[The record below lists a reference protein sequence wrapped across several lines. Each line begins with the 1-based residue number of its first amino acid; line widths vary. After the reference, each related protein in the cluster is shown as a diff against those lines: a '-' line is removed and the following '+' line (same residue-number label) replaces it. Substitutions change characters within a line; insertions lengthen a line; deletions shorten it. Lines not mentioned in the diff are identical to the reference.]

1 MNETGKGANVVDIV
15 DKALRMGEGHQIK
28 KLENVAKAVNALEDE
43 ITAMS
48 DEELRG
54 QTGRFKERLDNGA
67 SLDDIMAEAFATVRE
82 VSRRTLGQRHFDVQ
96 LMGGA
101 ALHWGNIAEMKTG
114 EGKTLV
120 ATLPSY
126 LNALEGKGVHVVTV
140 NDYLA
145 SYQSELMGRIYR
157 FLGMSVGCII
167 TEQKPPERRKQYN
180 ADITYGTNNEFGFD
194 YLRDNMAWE
203 RGELV
208 QRGHHYAIV
217 DEVDSILIDEARTPL
232 IISGPAEGDV
242 TRWYRQ
248 FARLVLK
255 LSRDEDYEIDEK
267 KKVVGILDPGI
278 TKIEDFLGIDNLYEP
293 NNTALIGYLN
303 NAVKAKELFL
313 RDRDYVVTRGEVL
326 IVDEHTGRILPG
338 RRYNEGL
345 HQAIEA
351 KEGVEVKAENQTFA
365 TITLQNYFRMYDKL
379 SGMTGTAETEAAEFM
394 GTYKLGVLPIPTN
407 RPMIREDKDD
417 LIFRTKKEKLAAI
430 VKDVAKRHAK
440 GQPVLLGTASVE
452 SSEVVSSLLD
462 VAGIPHQVL
471 NAKQHAKEAAVV
483 AVAGRK
489 GAVTVATNM
498 AGRGTDI
505 MLGGNVE
512 FLADAKLKADGYSPE
527 DTPEEYEKR
536 WPGTLEEVKE
546 QVKDEHEE
554 VTQLGGL
561 YVLGTERHES
571 RRIDNQLRG
580 RSGRQG
586 DPGESRFYLSLEDDL
601 MRLFNTQ
608 LVARFMAKGL
618 PEGEPIESK
627 SVSKGVR
634 AAQKA
639 VESRNFEIRKN
650 VLKYDDVMNKQRTVI
665 YAERQAVLKGEDI
678 HEDIERFIA
687 DTVESY
693 IRGAQQGSDKP
704 SGWDWD
710 GLFEAL
716 NSVFTV
722 HVDMDEAKESLAKL
736 KGDKAIAALRD
747 MIVDDAKTQYAAME
761 EQVSEEG
768 MRQLERRVVL
778 AVLDRKWREH
788 LYEMDYLKD
797 GIGLRGMGQRDP
809 LVEYQREGYQMYNSM
824 VEAIKEESIQ
834 LLFHVDIKQVARTE
848 DPESNE
854 QEDAVIERTESALGI
869 ERESVASSADEI
881 DVDGDSESTD
891 TESAEGDAAAEE
903 SADEASDEQE
913 ADQESAA
920 DMDDADDANSEKS
933 ADDTV
938 TSDDQADEHIEP
950 GIVGPAPLS
959 HAEGKVPVSKR
970 PKSEELHT
978 PWADGKT
985 YPGTGKN
992 SPCPCGSGRKYKMCH
1007 GQNEK

>member
-1 MNETGKGANVVDIV
+1 MVDIV
-15 DKALRMGEGHQIK
+15 DKALRMGEGRQIK
-28 KLENVAKAVNALEDE
+28 KLENVAKATNALEDE
-43 ITAMS
+43 IAALN
-48 DEELRG
+48 DEELKG
-54 QTGRFKERLDNGA
+54 QTAKFKERIDNGE
-67 SLDDIMAEAFATVRE
+67 SLDKIMPEAFATVRE
-82 VSRRTLGQRHFDVQ
+82 ASKRTLGLRHFDVQ

-120 ATLPSY
+120 ATLPAY

-145 SYQSELMGRIYR
+145 SYQAELMGRVYR
-157 FLGMSVGCII
+157 FLGMSTGCII
-167 TEQKPPERRKQYN
+167 TDQKPPERRKQYN

-194 YLRDNMAWE
+194 YLRDNMSWE
-203 RGELV
+203 KSDLV
-208 QRGHHYAIV
+208 QRGHHFAIV

-248 FARLVLK
+248 FARLVPK
-255 LSRDEDYEIDEK
+255 LTRDEDYDVDEK

-278 TKIEDFLGIDNLYEP
+278 TKVEDYLGIDNLYEP

-303 NAVKAKELFL
+303 NAIKAKELFL
-313 RDRDYVVTRGEVL
+313 RDRDYVVTGGEVL

-407 RPMIREDKDD
+407 KPMIREDQDD

-430 VKDVAKRHAK
+430 VRDVAKRHKK

-452 SSEVVSSLLD
+452 SSEIVSSLLD
-462 VAGIPHQVL
+462 VAKIPHQVL
-471 NAKQHAKEAAVV
+471 NAKQHDKEAAVV

-512 FLADAKLKADGYSPE
+512 FLADAKLKSEGYSPE

-536 WPGTLEEVKE
+536 WPGTLNEIKA

-554 VTQLGGL
+554 VKELGGL

-608 LVARFMAKGL
+608 LVAQVMAKGME
-618 PEGEPIESK
+618 EGQPIEAK
-627 SVSKGVR
+627 SVTKGVR
-634 AAQKA
+634 TAQKA
-639 VESRNFEIRKN
+639 VESRNYEIRKN

-665 YAERQAVLKGEDI
+665 YSERQAVLKGEDI
-678 HEDIERFIA
+678 HKDILRFIS

-693 IRGAQQGSDKP
+693 IKGANKGSEKP
-704 SGWDWD
+704 KDWDWE
-710 GLFEAL
+710 GLFKAL
-716 NSVFTV
+716 NTV
-722 HVDMDEAKESLAKL
+722 IPTKVDEDEVRKIVGGL
-736 KGDKAIAALRD
+736 KGAKAVEAVRDLIVEDARQQYGEMEETIGETGLRD
-747 MIVDDAKTQYAAME
+747 
-761 EQVSEEG
+761 
-768 MRQLERRVVL
+768 LERRVVL

-824 VEAIKEESIQ
+824 IEAIKEESIQ
-834 LLFHVDIKQVARTE
+834 LLFHVDIECVAVTE
-848 DPESNE
+848 DTE
-854 QEDAVIERTESALGI
+854 TES
-869 ERESVASSADEI
+869 DE
-881 DVDGDSESTD
+881 DEAVN
-891 TESAEGDAAAEE
+891 AAEAVMGLE
-903 SADEASDEQE
+903 GEAEPTGQSAPAEPETDDEAEKAAIDELAE
-913 ADQESAA
+913 
-920 DMDDADDANSEKS
+920 
-933 ADDTV
+933 
-938 TSDDQADEHIEP
+938 EHKAEP
-950 GIVGPAPLS
+950 GIVGMQPIS
-959 HAEGKVPVSKR
+959 HAEGKVPANKR
-970 PKSEELHT
+970 PKSEELRS
-978 PWADGKT
+978 PWADGRT
-985 YPGTGKN
+985 FPGTGKN
-992 SPCPCGSGRKYKMCH
+992 AQCPCGSGRKYKMCH
-1007 GQNEK
+1007 GQNEQ

>member
-1 MNETGKGANVVDIV
+1 MVDII
-15 DKALRMGEGHQIK
+15 DKALRMGEGHQLK

-43 ITAMS
+43 ISALS
-48 DEELRG
+48 DEDLKA
-54 QTGRFKERLDNGA
+54 QTPKFKQEIENGK
-67 SLDDIMAEAFATVRE
+67 SLDEIMPEAFATVRE
-82 VSRRTLGQRHFDVQ
+82 VSKRTLGQRHFDVQ

-120 ATLPSY
+120 ATLPTY

-157 FLGMSVGCII
+157 FLGMNVGCII

-203 RGELV
+203 KADLV

-248 FARLVLK
+248 FAKLVLK
-255 LSRDEDYEIDEK
+255 LTRDEDYDVDEK

-278 TKIEDFLGIDNLYEP
+278 TKVEDFLGIDNLYEP
-293 NNTALIGYLN
+293 ANTALIGYLN
-303 NAVKAKELFL
+303 NAIKAKELFL
-313 RDRDYVVTRGEVL
+313 RDKDYVVTQGEVL

-379 SGMTGTAETEAAEFM
+379 AGMTGTAETEAAEFM
-394 GTYKLGVLPIPTN
+394 NTYKLGVLPIKTN
-407 RPMIREDKDD
+407 KPMIRKDQDD
-417 LIFRTKKEKLAAI
+417 LIYRTKKEKLAAI

-452 SSEVVSSLLD
+452 SSEVVSTLLD
-462 VAGIPHQVL
+462 VAKIPHQVL
-471 NAKQHAKEAAVV
+471 NAKQHEKEAAVV

-512 FLADAKLKADGYSPE
+512 FLADAKLKSEGYSPE

-536 WPGTLEEVKE
+536 WPGTLNEIKA

-554 VTQLGGL
+554 VKELGGL

-608 LVARFMAKGL
+608 LVAQVMAKGME
-618 PEGEPIESK
+618 EGQPIEAK
-627 SVSKGVR
+627 SVTKGVR
-634 AAQKA
+634 TAQKA
-639 VESRNFEIRKN
+639 VESRNYEIRKN

-665 YAERQAVLKGEDI
+665 YSERQAVLKGEDI
-678 HEDIERFIA
+678 HKDILRFIS

-693 IRGAQQGSDKP
+693 IKGANKGSEKP
-704 SGWDWD
+704 KDWDWE
-710 GLFEAL
+710 GLFKAL
-716 NSVFTV
+716 NTV
-722 HVDMDEAKESLAKL
+722 IPTKVDEDEVRKIVGGL
-736 KGDKAIAALRD
+736 KGAKAVEAVRDLIVEDARQQYGEMEETIGETGLRD
-747 MIVDDAKTQYAAME
+747 
-761 EQVSEEG
+761 
-768 MRQLERRVVL
+768 LERRVVL

-797 GIGLRGMGQRDP
+797 GIGLRGMGQRAP

-824 VEAIKEESIQ
+824 IEAIKEETVQ
-834 LLFHVDIKQVARTE
+834 LLFHIDIKQVATTDE
-848 DPESNE
+848 
-854 QEDAVIERTESALGI
+854 AV
-869 ERESVASSADEI
+869 DE
-881 DVDGDSESTD
+881 VEET
-891 TESAEGDAAAEE
+891 AE
-903 SADEASDEQE
+903 SADTIAVASGPDENGESVVEAAEGEVEEEDEDTDAKQ
-913 ADQESAA
+913 AIAESAA
-920 DMDDADDANSEKS
+920 ASGAGESTLPV
-933 ADDTV
+933 A
-938 TSDDQADEHIEP
+938 
-950 GIVGPAPLS
+950 GPAPIS

-970 PKSEELHT
+970 PKSEELKT
-978 PWADGKT
+978 PWADGRT
-985 YPGTGKN
+985 FPGTGKN
-992 SPCPCGSGRKYKMCH
+992 APCPCGSGRKYKMCH

>member
-1 MNETGKGANVVDIV
+1 MVDIV
-15 DKALRMGEGHQIK
+15 DKALRMGEGHQLK

-43 ITAMS
+43 ISALS
-48 DEELRG
+48 DEELKG
-54 QTGRFKERLDNGA
+54 QTAKFKQRLDNGEN
-67 SLDDIMAEAFATVRE
+67 LDKLMPEAFATVRE
-82 VSRRTLGQRHFDVQ
+82 VSKRTLGQRHFDVQ

-157 FLGMSVGCII
+157 FLGMNVGCII
-167 TEQKPPERRKQYN
+167 TDQKPAERRKQYN

-203 RGELV
+203 KADLV

-248 FARLVLK
+248 FARLVPK
-255 LSRDEDYEIDEK
+255 LTRDEDYEVDEK
-267 KKVVGILDPGI
+267 KKVVGVLDPGI
-278 TKIEDFLGIDNLYEP
+278 TKVEDFLGIDNLYEP
-293 NNTALIGYLN
+293 SNTALIGYLN
-303 NAVKAKELFL
+303 NAIKAKELFL
-313 RDRDYVVTRGEVL
+313 RDRDYVVTHGEVL

-345 HQAIEA
+345 HQALEA
-351 KEGVEVKAENQTFA
+351 KENVEIKAENQTFA

-379 SGMTGTAETEAAEFM
+379 AGMTGTAETEAAEFM

-407 RPMIREDKDD
+407 KPMIRKDQDD

-462 VAGIPHQVL
+462 VAGIDHQVL
-471 NAKQHAKEAAVV
+471 NAKQHASEAKVV

-512 FLADAKLKADGYSPE
+512 FLADQKLKSEGYSPE
-527 DTPEEYEKR
+527 DTPDEYEKR
-536 WPGTLEEVKE
+536 WPGTLAEVKE

-554 VTQLGGL
+554 VVELGGL

-608 LVARFMAKGL
+608 LVARVMAKGM
-618 PEGEPIESK
+618 PEGEPIEAK

-634 AAQKA
+634 TAQKT
-639 VESRNFEIRKN
+639 VEARNFEIRKN
-650 VLKYDDVMNKQRTVI
+650 VLKYDDVMNNNVPSSTPSARRCLRARTFTVI
-665 YAERQAVLKGEDI
+665 SSASSPI
-678 HEDIERFIA
+678 
-687 DTVESY
+687 
-693 IRGAQQGSDKP
+693 P
-704 SGWDWD
+704 ST
-710 GLFEAL
+710 AT
-716 NSVFTV
+716 SRVP
-722 HVDMDEAKESLAKL
+722 
-736 KGDKAIAALRD
+736 
-747 MIVDDAKTQYAAME
+747 
-761 EQVSEEG
+761 
-768 MRQLERRVVL
+768 RRVP
-778 AVLDRKWREH
+778 ASPPT
-788 LYEMDYLKD
+788 
-797 GIGLRGMGQRDP
+797 GIGTACSRPSRPCSRSSLTRTPPRTPPTSSRATRPLRP
-809 LVEYQREGYQMYNSM
+809 CATPS
-824 VEAIKEESIQ
+824 SIRPGRSTPN
-834 LLFHVDIKQVARTE
+834 LR
-848 DPESNE
+848 
-854 QEDAVIERTESALGI
+854 R
-869 ERESVASSADEI
+869 RSVRKACASWN
-881 DVDGDSESTD
+881 
-891 TESAEGDAAAEE
+891 AAW
-903 SADEASDEQE
+903 S
-913 ADQESAA
+913 
-920 DMDDADDANSEKS
+920 
-933 ADDTV
+933 
-938 TSDDQADEHIEP
+938 
-950 GIVGPAPLS
+950 
-959 HAEGKVPVSKR
+959 
-970 PKSEELHT
+970 
-978 PWADGKT
+978 
-985 YPGTGKN
+985 
-992 SPCPCGSGRKYKMCH
+992 SPCLTASGVSTCTRWTTSRMASACAAWVSATRWSSTSAKATRCTTP
-1007 GQNEK
+1007 

>member
-1 MNETGKGANVVDIV
+1 MVAVL
-15 DKALRMGEGHQIK
+15 DKVLRMGEGRQIR
-28 KLENVAKAVNALEDE
+28 KLQGVAKATNAFEDQ
-43 ITAMS
+43 ISAMS
-48 DEELRG
+48 DEELKA
-54 QTGRFKERLDNGA
+54 QTPKFKQRLENGE
-67 SLDDIMAEAFATVRE
+67 SLDSLMPEAFATVRE
-82 VSRRTLGQRHFDVQ
+82 VSKRTLGQRHFDVQ

-145 SYQSELMGRIYR
+145 SYQSELMGRIFR

-167 TEQKPPERRKQYN
+167 TDQRPAERRKQYQ

-194 YLRDNMAWE
+194 YLRDNMAWDKD
-203 RGELV
+203 ELV
-208 QRGHHYAIV
+208 QRGHHFAIV

-248 FARLVLK
+248 FAKLVPK
-255 LSRDEDYEIDEK
+255 LTRDEDYEVDEK

-278 TKIEDFLGIDNLYEP
+278 TKVEDYLGIDNLYEP
-293 NNTALIGYLN
+293 ANTALIGYLN
-303 NAVKAKELFL
+303 NAIKAKELFL
-313 RDRDYVVTRGEVL
+313 RDRDYVVQNGEVL
-326 IVDEHTGRILPG
+326 IVDEHTGRLLKG

-379 SGMTGTAETEAAEFM
+379 AGMTGTAETEAAEFM
-394 GTYKLGVLPIPTN
+394 NTYKLGVLPIPTN
-407 RPMIREDKDD
+407 KPMIRKDQAD
-417 LIFRTKKEKLAAI
+417 LIYRTKKEKLTAI
-430 VKDVAKRHAK
+430 VRDVAKRHAK
-440 GQPVLLGTASVE
+440 GQPILLGTASVE

-462 VAGIPHQVL
+462 VAGIDHQVL
-471 NAKQHAKEAAVV
+471 NAKQHAREAAVV

-512 FLADAKLKADGYSPE
+512 FLADQKLKEQGYSPD

-536 WPGTLEEVKE
+536 WPKMLDSVKE

-554 VTQLGGL
+554 VVKLGGL

-608 LVARFMAKGL
+608 LVARMMSSKSL
-618 PEGEPIESK
+618 PEGQPIGTK

-634 AAQKA
+634 NAQKS
-639 VESRNFEIRKN
+639 VESRNYEIRKN
-650 VLKYDDVMNKQRTVI
+650 VLKYDDVMNKQRQVI
-665 YAERQAVLKGEDI
+665 YGERQAVLKGEDI
-678 HEDIERFIA
+678 HEDILRFIRE
-687 DTVESY
+687 TVTSY
-693 IRGAQQGSDKP
+693 IRGAQNGSDKP
-704 SGWDWD
+704 KDWD
-710 GLFEAL
+710 ADGLWKAL
-716 NSVFTV
+716 ASVYPISLDQDET
-722 HVDMDEAKESLAKL
+722 MDSLEDL
-736 KGDKAIAALRD
+736 KGDKAVKALAD
-747 MIVDDAKTQYAAME
+747 KVVEDADSIYQEREDELGEKG
-761 EQVSEEG
+761 S
-768 MRQLERRVVL
+768 RQLERQVVL
-778 AVLDRKWREH
+778 SVLDSKWREH

-824 VEAIKEESIQ
+824 IDAIKEQTVQ
-834 LLFHVDIKQVARTE
+834 LLFNVDLKQIAASQENERRAREEREENEASQSEEVNYQAPEEPDAE
-848 DPESNE
+848 DETTDIDETAEERDEDAPAGSV
-854 QEDAVIERTESALGI
+854 QED
-869 ERESVASSADEI
+869 
-881 DVDGDSESTD
+881 
-891 TESAEGDAAAEE
+891 SAE
-903 SADEASDEQE
+903 
-913 ADQESAA
+913 
-920 DMDDADDANSEKS
+920 DADDAQSGLSTSAEDSEAPDAS
-933 ADDTV
+933 SPA
-938 TSDDQADEHIEP
+938 P
-950 GIVGPAPLS
+950 VGPAPIS
-959 HAEGKVPVSKR
+959 HAEGKVPANKR
-970 PKSEELHT
+970 PKAVEDHS
-978 PWADGKT
+978 PWADGRT
-985 YPGTGKN
+985 FPGTPRN
-992 SPCPCGSGRKYKMCH
+992 APCPCGSGRKYKMCH
-1007 GQNEK
+1007 GQNEKK

>member
-1 MNETGKGANVVDIV
+1 MVAVL
-15 DKALRMGEGHQIK
+15 DKVLRIGEGRQLR
-28 KLENVAKAVNALEDE
+28 KLQSVAEATNALEDE
-43 ITAMS
+43 ISSLSDDELKAQTAK
-48 DEELRG
+48 
-54 QTGRFKERLDNGA
+54 FKQRIENGEDLDK
-67 SLDDIMAEAFATVRE
+67 IMPEAFATVRE
-82 VSRRTLGQRHFDVQ
+82 ASKRTLGMRHFDVQ

-145 SYQSELMGRIYR
+145 SYQSELMGRVFR
-157 FLGMSVGCII
+157 FLGMTTGCII
-167 TEQKPPERRKQYN
+167 TDQKPPERRKQYA
-180 ADITYGTNNEFGFD
+180 ADVTYGTNNEFGFD
-194 YLRDNMAWE
+194 YLRDNMAWDKAD
-203 RGELV
+203 LV
-208 QRGHHYAIV
+208 QREHHFAIV

-248 FARLVLK
+248 FAKLVPK
-255 LSRDEDYEIDEK
+255 LTRDEDYEVDEK
-267 KKVVGILDPGI
+267 KKVVGIKDPGI

-293 NNTALIGYLN
+293 ANTALIGYLN
-303 NAVKAKELFL
+303 NAIKAKELFL
-313 RDRDYVVTRGEVL
+313 RDRDYVVTHGEVL

-379 SGMTGTAETEAAEFM
+379 AGMTGTAETEAAEFM
-394 GTYKLGVLPIPTN
+394 STYKLGVLPIPTN
-407 RPMIREDKDD
+407 RPMIRKDQD
-417 LIFRTKKEKLAAI
+417 DFIFRTKKEKLAAI
-430 VKDVAKRHAK
+430 VKDVAARHAK

-452 SSEVVSSLLD
+452 SSEVVSTLLD
-462 VAGIPHQVL
+462 VAKIPHQVL
-471 NAKQHAKEAAVV
+471 NAKQHEKEAAVV

-512 FLADAKLKADGYSPE
+512 FLADAKLKSEGYSPE

-536 WPGTLEEVKE
+536 WPGTLAEVKA

-554 VTQLGGL
+554 VRKLGGL

-608 LVARFMAKGL
+608 LVARVMAKGL
-618 PEGEPIESK
+618 PEGEPIHAK

-634 AAQKA
+634 TAQKA
-639 VESRNFEIRKN
+639 RESQNFEIRKN

-665 YAERQAVLKGEDI
+665 YSERQAVLKGEDI
-678 HEDIERFIA
+678 HEDILRFIS
-687 DTVESY
+687 DTVASY
-693 IRGAQQGSDKP
+693 VKGANNGSDKP
-704 SGWDWD
+704 ADWDWE
-710 GLFEAL
+710 GLFKAL
-716 NSVFTV
+716 NTV
-722 HVDMDEAKESLAKL
+722 IPTEVTVEEAKKAAEGK
-736 KGDKAIAALRD
+736 KGEKAVEAVRD
-747 MIVDDAKTQYAAME
+747 VIVADAKAKYAEFE
-761 EQVSEEG
+761 ETLGAEG
-768 MRQLERRVVL
+768 LRQLERRVVL

-824 VEAIKEESIQ
+824 VEAIKEESVQ
-834 LLFHVDIKQVARTE
+834 LLFHVDIQQVARTE
-848 DPESNE
+848 DTTTEAD
-854 QEDAVIERTESALGI
+854 EDAAVDATESELGI
-869 ERESVASSADEI
+869 AAATEAAGPDE
-881 DVDGDSESTD
+881 DGE
-891 TESAEGDAAAEE
+891 TESEAAEGEVEE
-903 SADEASDEQE
+903 EDEQDEAEKE
-913 ADQESAA
+913 AIAEAAKASEAGETTSAI
-920 DMDDADDANSEKS
+920 S
-933 ADDTV
+933 
-938 TSDDQADEHIEP
+938 
-950 GIVGPAPLS
+950 GPAPIS
-959 HAEGKVPVSKR
+959 HAEGKVPANKR
-970 PKSEELHT
+970 PKNEELKT
-978 PWADGKT
+978 PWADGRT
-985 YPGTGKN
+985 FPGTGRN
-992 SPCPCGSGRKYKMCH
+992 APCPCGSGRKYKMCH
-1007 GQNEK
+1007 GQNEQ

>member
-1 MNETGKGANVVDIV
+1 MGFLSKLLTLGEGKQLKHYQATADQITALEPAMQERSDAELRAFSDALRERAVNGEDL
-15 DKALRMGEGHQIK
+15 KAL
-28 KLENVAKAVNALEDE
+28 LP
-43 ITAMS
+43 
-48 DEELRG
+48 
-54 QTGRFKERLDNGA
+54 
-67 SLDDIMAEAFATVRE
+67 EAFATVRE
-82 VSRRTLGQRHFDVQ
+82 ASVRTLGLRHFDVQ
-96 LMGGA
+96 LIGGM
-101 ALHWGNIAEMKTG
+101 ALNDGQIAEMKTG

-120 ATLPSY
+120 STLAGY
-126 LNALEGKGVHVVTV
+126 LNALPGDNVHIVTV

-145 SYQSELMGRIYR
+145 RRDSEWMGRIYR
-157 FLGMSVGCII
+157 FLGMEVGLI
-167 TEQKPPERRKQYN
+167 QNGMRPDKKKPAYR
-180 ADITYGTNNEFGFD
+180 AAVTYGTNSEFGFD

-203 RGELV
+203 KSELV

-242 TRWYRQ
+242 TRWYRT
-248 FARLVLK
+248 FAKLVLK
-255 LSRDEDYEIDEK
+255 LTRDEDYDVDEK

-278 TKIEDFLGIDNLYEP
+278 TKVEDFLGIDNLYEP
-293 NNTALIGYLN
+293 SNTALIGYLN
-303 NAVKAKELFL
+303 NAIKAKELFL
-313 RDRDYVVTRGEVL
+313 RDRDYVVTHGEVL

-379 SGMTGTAETEAAEFM
+379 AGMTGTAETEAAEFM

-407 RPMIREDKDD
+407 KPMIRIDQDD

-462 VAGIPHQVL
+462 VANIPHQVL
-471 NAKQHAKEAAVV
+471 NAKQHEKEAAVV

-512 FLADAKLKADGYSPE
+512 FLADAKLKSEGYSPE
-527 DTPEEYEKR
+527 DTPDEYEKR
-536 WPGTLEEVKE
+536 WPGALAEIKE

-554 VTQLGGL
+554 VVGLGGL

-608 LVARFMAKGL
+608 LVARVMAKGM

-634 AAQKA
+634 TAQKA

-665 YAERQAVLKGEDI
+665 YSERQAVLKGEDI
-678 HEDIERFIA
+678 HEDVERFIKE
-687 DTVESY
+687 TVESY
-693 IRGAQQGSDKP
+693 VKGANNGSDKP
-704 SGWDWD
+704 ADWDWE
-710 GLFEAL
+710 GLGKAL
-716 NSVFTV
+716 KSVFAIDF
-722 HVDMDEAKESLAKL
+722 DMDEV
-736 KGDKAIAALRD
+736 KAAADGHKSEKAVEAVRD
-747 MIVDDAKTQYAAME
+747 AIVEKAAADYADFEAH
-761 EQVSEEG
+761 VG
-768 MRQLERRVVL
+768 TDGLRQLERRVVL

-824 VEAIKEESIQ
+824 VEAIKEESVQ
-834 LLFHVDIKQVARTE
+834 LLFH
-848 DPESNE
+848 
-854 QEDAVIERTESALGI
+854 
-869 ERESVASSADEI
+869 I
-881 DVDGDSESTD
+881 DVDQVA
-891 TESAEGDAAAEE
+891 SAEAQEADQPVEAAESELGIIADAAAEQQEQSE
-903 SADEASDEQE
+903 SEAAGPDEDGESESEAAQGETEEESEEAEESEEPQEDAEQAAAIAEAAKASE
-913 ADQESAA
+913 AGETTSAI
-920 DMDDADDANSEKS
+920 
-933 ADDTV
+933 T
-938 TSDDQADEHIEP
+938 
-950 GIVGPAPLS
+950 GPAPIS

-970 PKSEELHT
+970 PKSEELKT
-978 PWADGKT
+978 PWADGRT
-985 YPGTGKN
+985 FPGTSKN
-992 SPCPCGSGRKYKMCH
+992 AQCPCGSGRKYKMCH

>member
-1 MNETGKGANVVDIV
+1 MVDII
-15 DKALRMGEGHQIK
+15 DKALRMGEGHQLK

-43 ITAMS
+43 ISALS
-48 DEELRG
+48 DEDLKA
-54 QTGRFKERLDNGA
+54 QTPKFKQEIENGK
-67 SLDDIMAEAFATVRE
+67 SLDEIMPEAFATVRE
-82 VSRRTLGQRHFDVQ
+82 VSKRTLGQRHFDVQ

-120 ATLPSY
+120 ATLPTY

-157 FLGMSVGCII
+157 FLGMNVGCII

-203 RGELV
+203 KADLV

-248 FARLVLK
+248 FAKLVLK
-255 LSRDEDYEIDEK
+255 LTRDEDYDVDEK

-278 TKIEDFLGIDNLYEP
+278 TKVEDFLGIDNLYEP
-293 NNTALIGYLN
+293 ANTALIGYLN
-303 NAVKAKELFL
+303 NAIKAKELFL
-313 RDRDYVVTRGEVL
+313 RDKDYVVTQGEVL

-379 SGMTGTAETEAAEFM
+379 AGMTGTAETEAAEFM
-394 GTYKLGVLPIPTN
+394 NTYKLGVHAGNARGVLPIKTN
-407 RPMIREDKDD
+407 KPMIRKDQDD
-417 LIFRTKKEKLAAI
+417 LIYRTKKEKLAAI
-430 VKDVAKRHAK
+430 VKDVAQRHAK

-452 SSEVVSSLLD
+452 SSEVVSTLLD
-462 VAGIPHQVL
+462 VAKIPHQVL
-471 NAKQHAKEAAVV
+471 NAKQHEKEAAVV

-512 FLADAKLKADGYSPE
+512 FLADAKLKSEGYSPE

-536 WPGTLEEVKE
+536 WPGTLNEIKA

-554 VTQLGGL
+554 VKELGGL

-608 LVARFMAKGL
+608 LVAQVMAKGME
-618 PEGEPIESK
+618 EGQPIEAK
-627 SVSKGVR
+627 SVTKGVR
-634 AAQKA
+634 TAQKA
-639 VESRNFEIRKN
+639 VESRNYEIRKN

-665 YAERQAVLKGEDI
+665 YSERQAVLKGEDI
-678 HEDIERFIA
+678 HEDIERFIT

-693 IRGAQQGSDKP
+693 IKGANKGSDKP
-704 SGWDWD
+704 KDWDWE
-710 GLFEAL
+710 GLFKAL
-716 NSVFTV
+716 NTV
-722 HVDMDEAKESLAKL
+722 IPTKVTEDEAKEAAGSL
-736 KGDKAIAALRD
+736 KGEKAVEAVRDLIVEDAKQQYAEMEKTIGETGLRD
-747 MIVDDAKTQYAAME
+747 
-761 EQVSEEG
+761 
-768 MRQLERRVVL
+768 LERRVVL

-824 VEAIKEESIQ
+824 IEAIKEESVQ
-834 LLFHVDIKQVARTE
+834 LLFHIDIKQVATTDE
-848 DPESNE
+848 
-854 QEDAVIERTESALGI
+854 AV
-869 ERESVASSADEI
+869 DE
-881 DVDGDSESTD
+881 VEET
-891 TESAEGDAAAEE
+891 AE
-903 SADEASDEQE
+903 SADTIAVASGPDENGESVVEAAEGEVEEEDEDTDAKQ
-913 ADQESAA
+913 AIAESAA
-920 DMDDADDANSEKS
+920 ASGAGESTLPV
-933 ADDTV
+933 A
-938 TSDDQADEHIEP
+938 
-950 GIVGPAPLS
+950 GPAPIS

-970 PKSEELHT
+970 PKSEELKT
-978 PWADGKT
+978 PWADGRT
-985 YPGTGKN
+985 FPGTGKN
-992 SPCPCGSGRKYKMCH
+992 APCPCGSGRKYKMCH

>member
-1 MNETGKGANVVDIV
+1 MVAVL
-15 DKALRMGEGHQIK
+15 DKVLRMGEGRQIR
-28 KLENVAKAVNALEDE
+28 KLQGVAKATNAFEDQ
-43 ITAMS
+43 ISAMS
-48 DEELRG
+48 DEELKG
-54 QTGRFKERLDNGA
+54 QTPKFKQRLENGE
-67 SLDDIMAEAFATVRE
+67 SLDSLMPEAFATVRE
-82 VSRRTLGQRHFDVQ
+82 VSKRTLGQRHFDVQ

-145 SYQSELMGRIYR
+145 SYQSELMGRIFR

-167 TEQKPPERRKQYN
+167 TDQRPAERRKQYQ

-194 YLRDNMAWE
+194 YLRDNMAWDKD
-203 RGELV
+203 ELV
-208 QRGHHYAIV
+208 QRGHHFAIV

-248 FARLVLK
+248 FAKLVPK
-255 LSRDEDYEIDEK
+255 LTRDEDYEVDEK

-278 TKIEDFLGIDNLYEP
+278 TKVEDYLGIDNLYEP
-293 NNTALIGYLN
+293 ANTALIGYLN
-303 NAVKAKELFL
+303 NAIKAKELFL
-313 RDRDYVVTRGEVL
+313 RDRDYVVQNGEVL
-326 IVDEHTGRILPG
+326 IVDEHTGRLLKG

-379 SGMTGTAETEAAEFM
+379 AGMTGTAETEAAEFM
-394 GTYKLGVLPIPTN
+394 NTYKLGVLPIPTN
-407 RPMIREDKDD
+407 KPMIRKDQPD
-417 LIFRTKKEKLAAI
+417 LIYRTKKEKLTAI
-430 VKDVAKRHAK
+430 VRDVAKRHAK
-440 GQPVLLGTASVE
+440 GQPILLGTASVE

-462 VAGIPHQVL
+462 VAGIDHQVL
-471 NAKQHAKEAAVV
+471 NAKQHAREAAVV

-512 FLADAKLKADGYSPE
+512 FLADQKLKEQGYSPD

-536 WPGTLEEVKE
+536 WPKMLDSVKE

-554 VTQLGGL
+554 VVKLGGL

-608 LVARFMAKGL
+608 LVARMMSSKSL
-618 PEGEPIESK
+618 PEGQPIGTK

-634 AAQKA
+634 NAQKS
-639 VESRNFEIRKN
+639 VESRNYEIRKN
-650 VLKYDDVMNKQRTVI
+650 VLKYDDVMNKQRQVI
-665 YAERQAVLKGEDI
+665 YGERQAVLKGEDI
-678 HEDIERFIA
+678 HQDILRFIRE
-687 DTVESY
+687 TVTSY
-693 IRGAQQGSDKP
+693 IRGAQNGSDKP
-704 SGWDWD
+704 QEWDAD
-710 GLFEAL
+710 GLWKAL
-716 NSVFTV
+716 ASVYPISLDQDET
-722 HVDMDEAKESLAKL
+722 MDSLESL
-736 KGDKAIAALRD
+736 KGDKAVKALAD
-747 MIVDDAKTQYAAME
+747 KIVEDAESIYQDREDELGEKG
-761 EQVSEEG
+761 S
-768 MRQLERRVVL
+768 RQLERQVVL
-778 AVLDRKWREH
+778 SVLDSKWREH

-824 VEAIKEESIQ
+824 IDAIKEQTVQ
-834 LLFHVDIKQVARTE
+834 LLFNVDLKQIAASQENERRAREERKENEESQSEPVNYQAPEEPDAE
-848 DPESNE
+848 DETTDIDETAEERDEDAPAGSV
-854 QEDAVIERTESALGI
+854 QEDSDED
-869 ERESVASSADEI
+869 ASEDAADAQS
-881 DVDGDSESTD
+881 GLST
-891 TESAEGDAAAEE
+891 SAED
-903 SADEASDEQE
+903 SEASD
-913 ADQESAA
+913 AS
-920 DMDDADDANSEKS
+920 
-933 ADDTV
+933 TP
-938 TSDDQADEHIEP
+938 TP
-950 GIVGPAPLS
+950 VGPAPIS
-959 HAEGKVPVSKR
+959 HAEGKVPANKR
-970 PKSEELHT
+970 PKAVEDHS
-978 PWADGKT
+978 PWSDGRT
-985 YPGTGKN
+985 FPGTPRN
-992 SPCPCGSGRKYKMCH
+992 APCPCGSGRKYKMCH
-1007 GQNEK
+1007 GQNEKK

>member
-1 MNETGKGANVVDIV
+1 MVDIV
-15 DKALRMGEGHQIK
+15 DKALRMGEGHQLK

-43 ITAMS
+43 ISALS
-48 DEELRG
+48 DEDLKA
-54 QTGRFKERLDNGA
+54 QTPKFKQEIENGK
-67 SLDDIMAEAFATVRE
+67 SLDEIMPEAFATVRE
-82 VSRRTLGQRHFDVQ
+82 VSKRTLGQRHFDVQ

-120 ATLPSY
+120 ATLPTY

-157 FLGMSVGCII
+157 FLGMNVGCII

-203 RGELV
+203 KADLV

-248 FARLVLK
+248 FAKLVLK
-255 LSRDEDYEIDEK
+255 LTRDEDYDVDEK

-278 TKIEDFLGIDNLYEP
+278 TKVEDFLGIDNLYEP
-293 NNTALIGYLN
+293 ANTALIGYLN
-303 NAVKAKELFL
+303 NAIKAKELFL
-313 RDRDYVVTRGEVL
+313 RDKDYVVTQGEVL

-379 SGMTGTAETEAAEFM
+379 AGMTGTAETEAAEFM
-394 GTYKLGVLPIPTN
+394 NTYKLGVLPIKTN
-407 RPMIREDKDD
+407 KPMIRKDQDD
-417 LIFRTKKEKLAAI
+417 LIYRTKKEKLAAI

-452 SSEVVSSLLD
+452 SSEVVSTLLD
-462 VAGIPHQVL
+462 VAKIPHQVL
-471 NAKQHAKEAAVV
+471 NAKQHEAAVV

-512 FLADAKLKADGYSPE
+512 FLADAKLKSEGYSPE

-536 WPGTLEEVKE
+536 WPGTLNEIKA

-554 VTQLGGL
+554 VKELGGL

-608 LVARFMAKGL
+608 LVAQVMAKGME
-618 PEGEPIESK
+618 EGQPIEAK
-627 SVSKGVR
+627 SVTKGVR
-634 AAQKA
+634 TAQKA
-639 VESRNFEIRKN
+639 VESRNYEIRKN

-665 YAERQAVLKGEDI
+665 YSERQAVLKGEDI
-678 HEDIERFIA
+678 HKDILRFIS

-693 IRGAQQGSDKP
+693 IKGANKGSEKP
-704 SGWDWD
+704 KDWDWE
-710 GLFEAL
+710 GLFKAL
-716 NSVFTV
+716 NTV
-722 HVDMDEAKESLAKL
+722 IPTKVDEDEVRKIVGGL
-736 KGDKAIAALRD
+736 KGAKAVEAVRDLIVEDARQQYGEMEETIGETGLRD
-747 MIVDDAKTQYAAME
+747 
-761 EQVSEEG
+761 
-768 MRQLERRVVL
+768 LERRVVL

-824 VEAIKEESIQ
+824 IEAIKEETVQ
-834 LLFHVDIKQVARTE
+834 LLFHIDIKQVATTDE
-848 DPESNE
+848 
-854 QEDAVIERTESALGI
+854 AV
-869 ERESVASSADEI
+869 DE
-881 DVDGDSESTD
+881 VEET
-891 TESAEGDAAAEE
+891 AE
-903 SADEASDEQE
+903 SADTIAVASGPDENGESVVEAAEGEVEEEDEDTDAKQ
-913 ADQESAA
+913 AIAESAA
-920 DMDDADDANSEKS
+920 ASGAGESTLPV
-933 ADDTV
+933 A
-938 TSDDQADEHIEP
+938 
-950 GIVGPAPLS
+950 GPAPIS

-970 PKSEELHT
+970 PKSEELKT
-978 PWADGKT
+978 PWADGRT
-985 YPGTGKN
+985 FPGTGKN
-992 SPCPCGSGRKYKMCH
+992 APCPCGSGRKYKMCH

>member
-1 MNETGKGANVVDIV
+1 MSYMRASFLMRKTRYVKTYVKWTELFGNREKATILNRGKSPYTKGVIVVDIV
-15 DKALRMGEGHQIK
+15 DKALRMGEGRQIK
-28 KLENVAKAVNALEDE
+28 KLENVAKATNALEDE
-43 ITAMS
+43 IAALD
-48 DEELRG
+48 DEELKG
-54 QTGRFKERLDNGA
+54 QTAKFKQRIENGE
-67 SLDDIMAEAFATVRE
+67 SLDKLMPEAFATVRE
-82 VSRRTLGQRHFDVQ
+82 ASKRTLGLRHFDVQ

-120 ATLPSY
+120 ATLPAY
-126 LNALEGKGVHVVTV
+126 LNALDGQGVHVVTV

-145 SYQSELMGRIYR
+145 SYQAELMGRVYR
-157 FLGMSVGCII
+157 FLGMSTGCII
-167 TEQKPPERRKQYN
+167 TNQKPPERRKQYN

-203 RGELV
+203 KSDLV

-255 LSRDEDYEIDEK
+255 LNRDEDYEVDEK

-278 TKIEDFLGIDNLYEP
+278 TKVEDYLGIDNLYEP

-303 NAVKAKELFL
+303 NAIKAKELFL
-313 RDRDYVVTRGEVL
+313 RDRDYVVTGGEVL

-379 SGMTGTAETEAAEFM
+379 AGMTGTAETEAAEFM

-407 RPMIREDKDD
+407 KPMIREDKDD

-430 VKDVAKRHAK
+430 VRDVAKRHKK

-462 VAGIPHQVL
+462 VAKIPHQVL
-471 NAKQHAKEAAVV
+471 NAKQHDKEAAVV

-512 FLADAKLKADGYSPE
+512 FLADAKLKSEGYSPD
-527 DTPEEYEKR
+527 DTPDEYEKR
-536 WPGTLEEVKE
+536 WPGTLAEIKD

-554 VTQLGGL
+554 VVKLGGL

-586 DPGESRFYLSLEDDL
+586 DEGESRFFLSVEDDL
-601 MRLFNTQ
+601 MRIFAGDRLENMMRT
-608 LVARFMAKGL
+608 LNVD
-618 PEGEPIESK
+618 EDTPIESK
-627 SVSKGVR
+627 ALTKIIESSQRK
-634 AAQKA
+634 
-639 VESRNFEIRKN
+639 VEGRNFNIRKN
-650 VLKYDDVMNKQRTVI
+650 VLNYDDVMNTQREIIYKQR
-665 YAERQAVLKGEDI
+665 AQVLDGEDI
-678 HEDIERFIA
+678 HDSIIKMFEELIAGTVKQYINEEETDHNQWNLVGLRDHFLGWITEEDDLEYDEA
-687 DTVESY
+687 DL
-693 IRGAQQGSDKP
+693 A
-704 SGWDWD
+704 
-710 GLFEAL
+710 GLTTADITEAL
-716 NSVFTV
+716 TEKAKALYAAKEEEYGADIMRELERVVLLKVVDTKWMA
-722 HVDMDEAKESLAKL
+722 HIDDMDEL
-736 KGDKAIAALRD
+736 KK
-747 MIVDDAKTQYAAME
+747 
-761 EQVSEEG
+761 
-768 MRQLERRVVL
+768 
-778 AVLDRKWREH
+778 
-788 LYEMDYLKD
+788 
-797 GIGLRGMGQRDP
+797 GIGLRAYGQQNP
-809 LVEYQREGYQMYNSM
+809 VVEYRYEGFEMFDAMVDSIREDTVRM
-824 VEAIKEESIQ
+824 
-834 LLFHVDIKQVARTE
+834 LLTVRLQKNQA
-848 DPESNE
+848 P
-854 QEDAVIERTESALGI
+854 
-869 ERESVASSADEI
+869 ERE
-881 DVDGDSESTD
+881 
-891 TESAEGDAAAEE
+891 
-903 SADEASDEQE
+903 Q
-913 ADQESAA
+913 
-920 DMDDADDANSEKS
+920 
-933 ADDTV
+933 
-938 TSDDQADEHIEP
+938 
-950 GIVGPAPLS
+950 
-959 HAEGKVPVSKR
+959 VSK
-970 PKSEELHT
+970 PDA
-978 PWADGKT
+978 PNAGAGDGSFGAQRRSAK
-985 YPGTGKN
+985 K
-992 SPCPCGSGRKYKMCH
+992 K
-1007 GQNEK
+1007 

>member
-1 MNETGKGANVVDIV
+1 MVDII
-15 DKALRMGEGHQIK
+15 DKALRMGEGHQLK

-43 ITAMS
+43 ISALS
-48 DEELRG
+48 DEDLKA
-54 QTGRFKERLDNGA
+54 QTPKFKQEIENGK
-67 SLDDIMAEAFATVRE
+67 SLDEIMPEAFATVRE
-82 VSRRTLGQRHFDVQ
+82 VSKRTLGQRHFDVQ

-120 ATLPSY
+120 ATLPTY

-157 FLGMSVGCII
+157 FLGMNVGCII

-203 RGELV
+203 KADLV

-248 FARLVLK
+248 FAKLVLK
-255 LSRDEDYEIDEK
+255 LTRDEDYDVDEK

-278 TKIEDFLGIDNLYEP
+278 TKVEDFLGIDNLYEP
-293 NNTALIGYLN
+293 ANTALIGYLN
-303 NAVKAKELFL
+303 NAIKAKELFL
-313 RDRDYVVTRGEVL
+313 RDKDYVVTQGEVL

-379 SGMTGTAETEAAEFM
+379 AGMTGTAETEAAEFM
-394 GTYKLGVLPIPTN
+394 NTYKLGVLPIKTN
-407 RPMIREDKDD
+407 KPMIRKDQDD
-417 LIFRTKKEKLAAI
+417 LIYRTKKEKLAAI

-452 SSEVVSSLLD
+452 SSEVVSTLLD
-462 VAGIPHQVL
+462 VAKIPHQVL
-471 NAKQHAKEAAVV
+471 NAKQHEKEAAVV

-512 FLADAKLKADGYSPE
+512 FLADAKLKSEGYSPE

-536 WPGTLEEVKE
+536 WPGTLNEIKAQVKDEEVKE
-546 QVKDEHEE
+546 
-554 VTQLGGL
+554 LGGL

-608 LVARFMAKGL
+608 LVAQVMAKGME
-618 PEGEPIESK
+618 EGQPIEAK
-627 SVSKGVR
+627 SVTKGVR
-634 AAQKA
+634 TAQKA
-639 VESRNFEIRKN
+639 VESRNYEIRKN

-665 YAERQAVLKGEDI
+665 YSERQAVLKGEDI
-678 HEDIERFIA
+678 HKDILRFIS

-693 IRGAQQGSDKP
+693 IKGANKGSEKP
-704 SGWDWD
+704 KDWDWE
-710 GLFEAL
+710 GLFKAL
-716 NSVFTV
+716 NTV
-722 HVDMDEAKESLAKL
+722 IPTKVDEDEVRKIVGGL
-736 KGDKAIAALRD
+736 KGAKAVEAVRDLIVEDARQQYGEMEETIGETGLRD
-747 MIVDDAKTQYAAME
+747 
-761 EQVSEEG
+761 
-768 MRQLERRVVL
+768 LERRVVL

-824 VEAIKEESIQ
+824 IEAIKEETVQ
-834 LLFHVDIKQVARTE
+834 LLFHIDIKQVATTDE
-848 DPESNE
+848 
-854 QEDAVIERTESALGI
+854 AV
-869 ERESVASSADEI
+869 DE
-881 DVDGDSESTD
+881 VEET
-891 TESAEGDAAAEE
+891 AE
-903 SADEASDEQE
+903 SADTIAVASGPDENGESVVEAAEGEVEEEDAKQ
-913 ADQESAA
+913 AIAESAA
-920 DMDDADDANSEKS
+920 ASGAGESTLPV
-933 ADDTV
+933 A
-938 TSDDQADEHIEP
+938 
-950 GIVGPAPLS
+950 GPAPIS

-970 PKSEELHT
+970 PKSEELKT
-978 PWADGKT
+978 PWADGRT
-985 YPGTGKN
+985 FPGTGKN
-992 SPCPCGSGRKYKMCH
+992 APCPCGSGRKYKMCH